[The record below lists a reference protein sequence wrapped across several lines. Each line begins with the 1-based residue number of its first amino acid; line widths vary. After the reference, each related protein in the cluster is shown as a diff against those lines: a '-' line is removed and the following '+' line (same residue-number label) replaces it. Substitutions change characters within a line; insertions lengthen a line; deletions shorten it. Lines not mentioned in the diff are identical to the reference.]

1 MAIYTIGHVLSN
13 GERVDTHTR
22 KRKDAAEYLFR
33 QLARSELVAGWA
45 GLDTQWGW
53 AICRK
58 AGVIASDFMRG
69 VPIGYVDSVRN
80 QYGEVLTIRRAA

>member
-1 MAIYTIGHVLSN
+1 MVIYTIEHVWSN
-13 GERVDTHTR
+13 GERVDTETR

-33 QLARSELVAGWA
+33 RLARDELVAGWA

-58 AGVIASDFMRG
+58 AAVIASDFLRG
-69 VPIGYVDSVRN
+69 VPVGYVDSVRN
-80 QYGEVLTIRRAA
+80 QYGEVLTIRRVA